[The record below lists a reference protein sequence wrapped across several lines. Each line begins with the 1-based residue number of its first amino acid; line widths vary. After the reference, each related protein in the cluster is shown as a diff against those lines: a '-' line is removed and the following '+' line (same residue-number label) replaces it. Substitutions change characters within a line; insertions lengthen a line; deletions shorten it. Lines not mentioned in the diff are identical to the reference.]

1 MRKIRLCH
9 IDEISDPGG
18 LEAELSCND
27 ESIRIFVIKMRGQVH
42 AYINSCPHTGVT
54 LNWLPDQFL
63 DYSGELIQCAMH
75 GAQFRPADGYCVWG
89 PCQGQSLKPVSL
101 FVHDNEVFVSCE

>member
-1 MRKIRLCH
+1 MREFRVCH

-18 LEAELSCND
+18 LEAELSCED
-27 ESIRIFVIKMRGQVH
+27 ESSRIFVIKMHGKVY
-42 AYINSCPHTGVT
+42 AYINSCPHTGVS

-63 DYSGELIQCAMH
+63 DHSETLIQCSMH

-101 FVHDNEVFVSCE
+101 HVRDGEVFVTCK